1 MKTRKFGLVCL
12 FVLLITT
19 GIIGSH
25 AAAFAEDAQ
34 QQSEGFN
41 LPTDILILFPEDQI
55 QAAKAKGYE
64 VKFSKYPLSR
74 YNLEMEIEERQLWE
88 VNDLLADSAYVL
100 IHRINNFIWQSLL
113 KWDYIVILLV
123 ESAFSLNMV
132 NQFAD
137 AVEKAVQQL
146 AGFNGSGYGSSGIIG
161 NFLTFMIIVA
171 GAWIAYQGMIKKKT
185 TEALNGM
192 LISVLTLILGLAF
205 FANAGGVMRYLND
218 ISSGL
223 SQEVMGVGIAFQ
235 NEISTENSVSYPSD
249 VSSMVIADKLYNMF
263 VYEPYLMLQYGKT
276 SSDPKLTKERIEK
289 ILGNKVGSTARMN
302 AVTEEKKGSEE
313 LGYEPNPMVTT
324 FGTFERLS
332 LLFLLCVSH
341 FVLGMLFLVIAGS
354 MILYQF
360 LFVLIALFAP
370 FAFLMA
376 LNPAWS
382 SVATTWFRKFV
393 GYQLIKL
400 IIGVFFSMLLTLS
413 QFLYDVNPPQKVGY
427 IWTIAMQLILVVGV
441 VWKRKDLL
449 EILQAPMAK
458 EKKLD
463 GNINIEMP
471 INYVTKYT
479 EKMASRV
486 QNLRIRK

>member
-1 MKTRKFGLVCL
+1 MKTGRYLLAGLVTL
-12 FVLLITT
+12 FLCA
-19 GIIGSH
+19 GIVGSDAKVF
-25 AAAFAEDAQ
+25 AAEEQ
-34 QQSEGFN
+34 EPSPGFN
-41 LPTDILILFPEDQI
+41 FPSDLLILFPEDQI
-55 QAAKAKGYE
+55 EEAKAKGYDA
-64 VKFSKYPLSR
+64 KFSKYPLSR
-74 YNLEMEIEERQLWE
+74 YNLEMDIEERQFWE
-88 VNDLLADSAYVL
+88 VNDLLADSANVL
-100 IHRINNFIWQSLL
+100 LHRMNNFIWQSLL
-113 KWDYIVILLV
+113 KWDYVVILLV

-146 AGFNGSGYGSSGIIG
+146 AGFNGSGYGNTGIVG

-192 LISVLTLILGLAF
+192 LISVLTLVLGLAF

-235 NEISTENSVSYPSD
+235 NNISEEDSVSYPAD

-276 SSDPKLTKERIEK
+276 SSDPQMTKERIEK

-302 AVTEEKKGSEE
+302 AVAEEKKGNEA

-324 FGTFERLS
+324 QGIFERLS
-332 LLFLLCVSH
+332 LLFLLCASH
-341 FVLGMLFLVIAGS
+341 FVLGLLFLIIAGS
-354 MILYQF
+354 MIVYQF
-360 LFVLIALFAP
+360 LFVLTALFAP

-458 EKKLD
+458 EKKFD
-463 GNINIEMP
+463 GNINIDVP

-486 QNLRIRK
+486 QNMRIRK